1 MSSSSAARPTNPLCS
16 CTNDPSAFSGRKQ
29 PLPRGYI
36 PSLCISAETCLIQL
50 FTYKLPRNR
59 SSAPTQELAAHLHI
73 GDSGQAFV
81 GDYVAKVSAAQVL
94 RYTYQEH
101 ALLDRAKALPKKAGL
116 LHATSTTT
124 PLVSLFARLEACSLL
139 VGHLVVCCVLRVRG
153 GNVPRYCIQLS

>member
-1 MSSSSAARPTNPLCS
+1 MR
-16 CTNDPSAFSGRKQ
+16 AFTGRKQ
-29 PLPRGYI
+29 P
-36 PSLCISAETCLIQL
+36 PSPWSYLSHFLERTSLVTPTAHAHG
-50 FTYKLPRNR
+50 LPRNR

-73 GDSGQAFV
+73 GDSGQAFA